1 MFCLI
6 ITAWF
11 SQKLPDFNA
20 WLDTEVR
27 RMSLPS
33 LMVVPAFTVTPE
45 MLEVDGVHLTPPS
58 GDMFLKQLC
67 TDVLASLH
75 TSDTND
81 VTLIDEFMQ
90 VASSASS
97 SDSEPAAS
105 EGEDRIAS
113 ILKIVK
119 SNSKKLGSVKGLKD
133 SVATLSSRNV
143 EFETQVRLRRQ
154 RDNLV
159 FARIKEES
167 DGELNRAREDRVVIS
182 GLERASI
189 GLTTHQ
195 EKKAHYT
202 TVVTE
207 LILKACPDLD
217 PKPTITDVIVN
228 LRRDQG
234 NPSIEAKFD
243 SVANAFAFRKSA
255 AALAKAEN
263 VDFARLFFSN
273 SITQATRVR
282 IEVMK
287 SIAKKLTTLTEN
299 AYVQGFISKPVL
311 RYVSRDPAVSLCAG
325 TGRSYSFVD
334 SVSRFGDLV
343 HGYELSSAYKRA
355 GNTFKGAMEQY
366 FVVLREAEDAPVA
379 SGSNQFP
386 VGFRGGRGSP
396 SGFRGRVRGVRGYR
410 GRKRTGDSP
419 PGTPSRKKPSA

>member
-1 MFCLI
+1 MI
-6 ITAWF
+6 VTEWF
-11 SQKLPDFNA
+11 SEKLPDFND
-20 WLDTEVR
+20 WLSAEVR
-27 RMSLPS
+27 RMGLPA
-33 LMVVPAFTVTPE
+33 LMVVPAFTVAPE

-58 GDMFLKQLC
+58 GDLFLKQLC
-67 TDVLASLH
+67 ADVLASLQS
-75 TSDTND
+75 SDPDD
-81 VTLIDEFMQ
+81 VTLIDDFTQ
-90 VASSASS
+90 VGSSSS
-97 SDSEPAAS
+97 SDSELADP

-119 SNSKKLGSVKGLKD
+119 SNSKKLGNVKRLKESV
-133 SVATLSSRNV
+133 VALSSRTDS
-143 EFETQVRLRRQ
+143 FETQVRLRRQ

-167 DGELNRAREDRVVIS
+167 DGELNRTREDRVVIS
-182 GLERASI
+182 GLERASV

-202 TVVTE
+202 SVVTE
-207 LILKACPDLD
+207 LVSKACPDLD
-217 PKPTITDVIVN
+217 PKPSITDVIVN
-228 LRRDQG
+228 LRRDLG
-234 NPSIEAKFD
+234 NPSIEVKFD

-255 AALAKAEN
+255 AALAKAQN

-287 SIAKKLTTLTEN
+287 AIAKKLTTLTEN
-299 AYVQGFISKPVL
+299 AYVQGFISRPVL

-343 HGYELSSAYKRA
+343 HGYELASTYKRA
-355 GNTFKGAMEQY
+355 GTTFKGAMEQY
-366 FVVLREAEDAPVA
+366 FVILREAEDAPVA
-379 SGSNQFP
+379 SGSNQLP
-386 VGFRGGRGSP
+386 VGVRGGRGSQ
-396 SGFRGRVRGVRGYR
+396 SGFRGRVRAFRGFQ

>member
-1 MFCLI
+1 MI
-6 ITAWF
+6 VTEWF
-11 SQKLPDFNA
+11 SEKLPDFND
-20 WLDTEVR
+20 WLAAEVR
-27 RMSLPS
+27 RMGLPS
-33 LMVVPAFTVTPE
+33 LMVVPAFTVAPE

-58 GDMFLKQLC
+58 GDLFLKQLC
-67 TDVLASLH
+67 ADVLASLQS
-75 TSDTND
+75 SDPDD
-81 VTLIDEFMQ
+81 VTLIDDFTQ
-90 VASSASS
+90 VGSSSS
-97 SDSEPAAS
+97 SDSELADP

-119 SNSKKLGSVKGLKD
+119 SNSKKLGNVKRLKESV
-133 SVATLSSRNV
+133 VALSSRTDS
-143 EFETQVRLRRQ
+143 FETQVRLRRQ

-167 DGELNRAREDRVVIS
+167 DGELNRTREDRVVIS
-182 GLERASI
+182 GLERASV

-202 TVVTE
+202 SVVTE
-207 LILKACPDLD
+207 LVSKACPDLD
-217 PKPTITDVIVN
+217 PKPSITDVIVN
-228 LRRDQG
+228 LRRDLG
-234 NPSIEAKFD
+234 NPSIEVKFD

-255 AALAKAEN
+255 AALAKAQN

-287 SIAKKLTTLTEN
+287 AIAKKLTTLTEN
-299 AYVQGFISKPVL
+299 AYVQGFISRPVL

-355 GNTFKGAMEQY
+355 GTTFKGAMEQY
-366 FVVLREAEDAPVA
+366 FVILREAEDAPVA
-379 SGSNQFP
+379 SGSNQLP
-386 VGFRGGRGSP
+386 VGVRGGRGSQC
-396 SGFRGRVRGVRGYR
+396 GFR
-410 GRKRTGDSP
+410 
-419 PGTPSRKKPSA
+419 